1 MKIYLGSV
9 AWRQIESG
17 HHQCVVDLFRECDRR
32 GIEIE
37 EGRVIGD
44 ALVSR
49 ARSIAASAFL
59 RSDCDVMLSIDSDI
73 WFRPEDAIALC
84 EKALAGHDIIGA
96 IYATRSLQTQPA
108 LMLANDEEVVF
119 TPESGPKE
127 ARFIPTGF
135 TAVTRKPYETLKDT
149 LPHCHQGWGHT
160 AFWPFYMPYCIE
172 WPGDGY
178 IYLSEDWAF
187 CQRAADAGFKLWVD
201 PSIRVGHSGSYM
213 YTLEDLLRPERPLPQ
228 PISLQRSP
236 NGNLSA
242 KGVGMVALEIATL
255 PRDVAEHFGYTTPDE
270 LKAALQRSSKDLA
283 CMWETHTGSEEGFY
297 KRKDVGQA
305 YILDLA
311 NWHMKREV
319 SELLMQNLTP
329 KRNAGLRV
337 LDYGAGIGTAALMLA
352 DGNQVDCVEPNKV
365 LQDFALDRAHT
376 LERRINFLSVPP
388 AESKYDLAVC
398 VDVLEHVAN
407 PEVVAKTVA
416 SALKP
421 GGMLFTESD
430 FTNDDGCNPMH
441 HVSEDRLGAHFWED
455 EGMKRVNKYF
465 WRKPEEVMA

>member
-32 GIEIE
+32 GIAIE

-49 ARSIAASAFL
+49 ARSIAASHFL

-73 WFRPEDAIALC
+73 WFQAEDAIALC
-84 EKALAGHDIIGA
+84 EKALAGYDIIGG
-96 IYATRSLQTQPA
+96 IYATRSMQTQPA
-108 LMLANDEEVVF
+108 LMLKDDEEVIF
-119 TPESGPKE
+119 SPESEPKE

-135 TAVTRKPYETLKDT
+135 TAVARAPFEALSKT
-149 LPHCHQGWGHT
+149 LPYCHQGWGHT

-187 CQRAADAGFKLWVD
+187 CQRAMDAGFTCWVD
-201 PSIRVGHSGSYM
+201 PSVRLGHTGNYM
-213 YTLEDLLRPERPLPQ
+213 FTLEDLLRQERPMPQ
-228 PISLQRSP
+228 PMSLQRSA

-242 KGVGMVALEIATL
+242 KSQGMVSAEIATL
-255 PRDVAEHFGYTTPDE
+255 PRAVAEHCGFKTAEE
-270 LKAALQRSSKDLA
+270 LKAALAGAGEHLA
-283 CMWETHTGSEEGFY
+283 GLWEAHEGSEDGFY
-297 KRKDVGQA
+297 RRKDVGEA

-311 NWHMKREV
+311 NWHLRQDV
-319 SELLMQNLTP
+319 SGLLMQNLGE
-329 KRNAGLRV
+329 KRGQGLWV

-365 LQDFALDRAHT
+365 MQDFALDRARA
-376 LERRINFLSVPP
+376 LERRLNFLNVPP
-388 AESKYDLAVC
+388 APAKYDLAVC
-398 VDVLEHVAN
+398 IDVLEHVPC
-407 PEVVAKTVA
+407 PEKVASVVG

-421 GGMLFTESD
+421 GGLLFTESD
-430 FTNDDGCNPMH
+430 FTNDDGMNPMH
-441 HVSEDRLGAHFWED
+441 HLSEDKLGVHFWE
-455 EGMKRVNKYF
+455 EQGMKRINKF
-465 WRKPEEVMA
+465 WWRKPDDHV